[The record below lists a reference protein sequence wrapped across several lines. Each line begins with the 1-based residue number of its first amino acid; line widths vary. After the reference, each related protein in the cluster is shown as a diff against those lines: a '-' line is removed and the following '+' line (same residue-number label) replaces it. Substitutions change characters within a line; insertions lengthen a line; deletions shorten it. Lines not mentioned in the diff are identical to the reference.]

1 MIRLL
6 LVDDQDIFRQGL
18 AALLSVESDLEVI
31 GQARNGEEAIS
42 LAKTLQPHVILVDVR
57 MPVCDGVQATRE
69 IHQHYPWIRI
79 LVLTT
84 FDDDEY
90 ILQSLQVGALGY
102 LLKRTP
108 SQDIVAA
115 IRSVSQGYS
124 QLGPTIALKVF
135 SQLKP
140 LQTSSN
146 SYQELLSKREIDVLK
161 LVGQGKNNQEIA
173 QELFLSE
180 GTVKNY
186 VTTILG
192 KLEMRDTTKWL
203 PRASHSNSP
212 MGTTK
217 FALDYL
223 Y

>member
-6 LVDDQDIFRQGL
+6 LVDDQDLFRQGL
-18 AALLSVESDLEVI
+18 AALLSVEPDLEI
-31 GQARNGEEAIS
+31 AGQARNGEEAIA
-42 LAKTLQPHVILVDVR
+42 LAGTLQPHVILMDVR
-57 MPVCDGVQATRE
+57 MPLCDGVQATHE
-69 IHQHYPWIRI
+69 IHQRYPWIRI

-108 SQDIVAA
+108 SPEIAAA

-135 SQLKP
+135 AKLKSASP
-140 LQTSSN
+140 SS
-146 SYQELLSKREIDVLK
+146 SSLPAALSKREIEVLQ

-173 QELFLSE
+173 QTLYLSE

-186 VTTILG
+186 ITQLLS
-192 KLEMRDTTKWL
+192 KLEMRD
-203 PRASHSNSP
+203 RVQA
-212 MGTTK
+212 
-217 FALDYL
+217 ALWAQQHL
-223 Y
+223 L